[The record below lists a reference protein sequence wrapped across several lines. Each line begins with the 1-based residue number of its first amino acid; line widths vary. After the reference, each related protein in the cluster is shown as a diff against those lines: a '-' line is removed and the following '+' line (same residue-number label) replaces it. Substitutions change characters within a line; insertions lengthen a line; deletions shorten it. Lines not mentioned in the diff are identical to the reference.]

1 MKKEYVKFAMK
12 LYMRLL
18 LHLTSTALAGW
29 FLLGIR
35 KGVRI
40 IMVCH
45 SDIPQEGPHQ
55 LGHGETHRFW
65 AGRLVLLLAFGVCIA
80 QQELQWHFHV
90 WTMRIFMLTFADRST
105 PARES
110 IFVT

>member
-1 MKKEYVKFAMK
+1 MK

-18 LHLTSTALAGW
+18 LHLTSTGLGGW

-40 IMVCH
+40 I
-45 SDIPQEGPHQ
+45 
-55 LGHGETHRFW
+55 
-65 AGRLVLLLAFGVCIA
+65 IA

-90 WTMRIFMLTFADRST
+90 WTMRIFMLTIADRST